1 MKMKKM
7 NNEKLEKEYKE
18 IVKKTKK
25 QYLGKAI
32 ILLFCLLFLLYI
44 DKFVL
49 LVMIDLFLSFFFSV
63 EYFVLNITYKNIYD
77 YCTLKKEFP
86 GKKMEI
92 SMDKFE
98 KMLDEG
104 IPASTYFL
112 IDDTILTIECSQK
125 YYFVNYLELSSKEE
139 VLNQEVDERPIMQ
152 AKKIYLLMYDGGEAR
167 NYLTE

>member
-1 MKMKKM
+1 MKKM
-7 NNEKLEKEYKE
+7 YSEKLEKEYKE

-44 DKFVL
+44 DKFIL

-63 EYFVLNITYKNIYD
+63 EYFGLNITYKNIYD
-77 YCTLKKEFP
+77 YCTLKKKFP

-98 KMLDEG
+98 EMLDEG
-104 IPASTYFL
+104 IPANTYFL
-112 IDDTILTIECSQK
+112 IDDTVLNIECNQK
-125 YYFVNYLELSSKEE
+125 YYFVNFLLFYEQWGLLERVMKKGRGEK
-139 VLNQEVDERPIMQ
+139 VLILCAVSD
-152 AKKIYLLMYDGGEAR
+152 AKRY
-167 NYLTE
+167 

>member
-1 MKMKKM
+1 MKKM
-7 NNEKLEKEYKE
+7 YSEKLEKEYKE

-32 ILLFCLLFLLYI
+32 VLLFCLLFLLYI
-44 DKFVL
+44 DKFIL

-63 EYFVLNITYKNIYD
+63 EYFGLNITYKNIYD
-77 YCTLKKEFP
+77 YCTLKKKFP

-98 KMLDEG
+98 EMLDEG
-104 IPASTYFL
+104 IPANTYFL
-112 IDDTILTIECSQK
+112 IDDSVLNIECNQK
-125 YYFVNYLELSSKEE
+125 YYFVNFLELSSKDE
-139 VLNQEVDERPIMQ
+139 VLKQEVNDRPIRQ